1 MDRDFVGAV
10 HIFRSDI
17 LNLIITKNSGRKIVN
32 IGCGPRSFLFDI
44 VNVDINHPSKWIEKI
59 KRHREKKILTEQT
72 AKRYLEYIKNITN
85 FIQADANNL
94 PFKKLSFDIA
104 ILSEILEHFE
114 RPEEPLIEAQRIA
127 KFIIICVPN
136 EYEWSE
142 DKTPFT
148 HKDHKTFFNE
158 TRLKKLVD
166 DSGLISSQ
174 LIPLRIDGWS
184 HFLLF
189 GFSKFYM
196 NKDSTIISSLLEW

>member
-1 MDRDFVGAV
+1 MDRDFLGAV

-17 LNLIITKNSGRKIVN
+17 INLIIGKNIGRKIVN

-44 VNVDINHPSKWIEKI
+44 VNVDKNHPSEWIEKT
-59 KRHREKKILTEQT
+59 KRQLEEKVLTEQT
-72 AKRYLEYIKNITN
+72 AKLYLGYIKNITN

-94 PFKKLSFDIA
+94 PFKNLSFDIA

-148 HKDHKTFFNE
+148 HKDHKTFFNQD
-158 TRLKKLVD
+158 RIKKLVD
-166 DSGLISSQ
+166 DSGLIPTQ
-174 LIPLRIDGWS
+174 LIPLRITGWS

-189 GFSKFYM
+189 GFSKF
-196 NKDSTIISSLLEW
+196 NHPL